1 VVGLAGGLA
10 YLLAL
15 PSAIQ
20 ASRTAQAASFGREA
34 EAIILLEQ
42 ITSPG
47 DNVISDNLLL
57 PFMAGRQTP
66 PPLGDLAQVA
76 IDSGRQSSERLIAIS
91 ESYPVEAVANWAL
104 RLPHLDEYLDWVE
117 SNYLVQREW
126 DDHHIIYFG
135 RRVPLG
141 QVPNR
146 VDAQV
151 GDQIELL
158 GYRLASSRREPS
170 NEGHAARVTPLTLD
184 VTLYWRTSAPVT
196 EDYSVFLHLLD
207 SEGQLIAQHDGR
219 PLYGHLPTGHWLPG
233 DVIPDRHRLSLP
245 ADLPTARY
253 RLIAGMYMLETLER
267 LPVRAASI
275 RGIDDNV
282 NLALLEIG
290 EAVQAVQD

>member
-1 VVGLAGGLA
+1 MGLAGGLA

-15 PSAIQ
+15 PGAIQ
-20 ASRTAQAASFGREA
+20 ASQTAQAASFGREA
-34 EAIILLEQ
+34 EAITLLEQ
-42 ITSPG
+42 ITYPG

-57 PFMAGRQTP
+57 PFMAGRQSP

-76 IDSGRQSSERLIAIS
+76 IDSGRQSNERLIAIS

-117 SNYLVQREW
+117 SNYLVQRVW

-135 RRVPLG
+135 RRVPPG

-146 VDAQV
+146 VDARV

-158 GYRLASSRREPS
+158 GYDVANGPQAPS
-170 NEGHAARVTPLTLD
+170 NKGHRAPARPLTLD
-184 VTLYWRTSAPVT
+184 VTLYWRTSGPVT

-207 SEGQLIAQHDGR
+207 SEGQLVAQHDGR
-219 PLYGHLPTGHWLPG
+219 PLYGYLPTGHWSPG

-245 ADLPTARY
+245 ADLPRARY
-253 RLIAGMYMLETLER
+253 RLIAGMYVFETLER
-267 LPVRAASI
+267 LPARAASI
-275 RGIDDNV
+275 QGTDDNV
-282 NLALLEIG
+282 TLAHLELG
-290 EAVQAVQD
+290 EAVPAVQD